1 MTAYD
6 RMQSHARLIPQGP
19 VGAFGMSLAWLCI
32 LSYAVMVLAEGIAAC
47 LRISKTTAG
56 ITLLAWGGQLP
67 DALAA
72 VSLAKSGKPDEAII
86 QAIASQV
93 INVSIGLGLPLL
105 VYDIIQ
111 GEPMVTENRTAI
123 LLVAVAVFASIVL
136 YLASIAPASLKSCWQ
151 LSSQKESLTG
161 MITKMRANLLVVGF
175 IVCYS
180 ASIAFAEGARPMAA
194 LS

>member
-32 LSYAVMVLAEGIAAC
+32 LSYAVMVLTEGIAESWN
-47 LRISKTTAG
+47 ISKATAG

-72 VSLAKSGKPDEAII
+72 VSLAKSGKPDEAIT

-93 INVSIGLGLPLL
+93 INVSLGFGMPLL
-105 VYDIIQ
+105 VFNIVQ
-111 GEPMVTENRTAI
+111 GEPVVTPGRSVILAI
-123 LLVAVAVFASIVL
+123 SMAVLASIVL
-136 YLASIAPASLKSCWQ
+136 YLVSLAPMGLKCCWQ
-151 LSSQKESLTG
+151 QSSQRELLVG
-161 MITKMRANLLVVGF
+161 LMTKMRANMLVVGF

-180 ASIAFAEGARPMAA
+180 VSIAFAERTIAIP
-194 LS
+194 